1 MICLVISKD
10 IVMAPLKYIAL
21 FVFIASNLSAE
32 KLPCGIIANRMDF
45 ASGKITYTFDGCRF
59 DVMTNKDI
67 VAHHL
72 GNKVR
77 FDFQFI
83 YGYSDGKNLY
93 RAYGVQSLLS
103 DFGFYKVIYD
113 SDVVVYSRVSRDYR
127 SNLQTFYYFSHSKE
141 SPILPLRRR
150 FYSQASEIRGAIRLH
165 VSKLKSSIG
174 IPGVN
179 DEPNLEQVTLVEDK
193 SDVSARLETTARRPK
208 I

>member
-1 MICLVISKD
+1 
-10 IVMAPLKYIAL
+10 MAPLKYIFL
-21 FVFIASNLSAE
+21 FVFLASNVNAK
-32 KLPCGIIANRMDF
+32 KLPCGIVANRVDF
-45 ASGKITYTFDGCRF
+45 ANGKITYSFDGCAF
-59 DVMTNKDI
+59 DVMSNKDI
-67 VAHHL
+67 VAQHL

-93 RAYGVQSLLS
+93 RAYGVQSILS

-113 SDVVVYSRVSRDYR
+113 DDVVVYSRVSRDYR

-141 SPILPLRRR
+141 SPILPLRRK
-150 FYSQASEIRGAIRLH
+150 FYSHAPELKGAIRLH

-174 IPGVN
+174 IPGFN
-179 DEPNLEQVTLVEDK
+179 EEPTPELITLGEEEK
-193 SDVSARLETTARRPK
+193 NVSARLQTPTSRPK